1 MNNKAIGEG
10 MKLEGCEK
18 RMRILYVRDSVFM
31 SELRDCIRILWKN
44 YGKVWDERKVMVVR
58 KVKMNGEELGW

>member
-1 MNNKAIGEG
+1 MNSLKLTYQWHFNIFFHEVVRLMNNKAIGEG

-31 SELRDCIRILWKN
+31 SELREGIRIL
-44 YGKVWDERKVMVVR
+44 
-58 KVKMNGEELGW
+58 